1 MQIFIP
7 AAPGFSSSTGLPPP
21 VEAILDGLEAATPP
35 VPLGR
40 PCCDRS
46 QAEVWLQSVHTDDLR
61 LASDLQFEEFLL
73 SAEDSTGLGTRTR
86 EKQGEP
92 LLLFT
97 LTQILPVAETGS

>member
-1 MQIFIP
+1 M
-7 AAPGFSSSTGLPPP
+7 
-21 VEAILDGLEAATPP
+21 EAILDGLEAATAP

-61 LASDLQFEEFLL
+61 QGSDLQFEEFLL
-73 SAEDSTGLGTRTR
+73 SAEDSMGLGTR